1 MKLFEFNIF
10 LVLCLVFGSTYSQSK
25 RFYDNNDYKKKRHEL
40 NFGIGVSTC
49 QTDVGGSQ
57 YSEQEL
63 SQKFGGTI
71 FRSIYDT
78 DLSKSSF
85 ALNAAYVYHFKSRI
99 NFRGNL
105 IFKNLIIS
113 AVSSTERV
121 V

>member
-1 MKLFEFNIF
+1 MKLFRFNIF

-63 SQKFGGTI
+63 SQKLD
-71 FRSIYDT
+71 R
-78 DLSKSSF
+78 KS
-85 ALNAAYVYHFKSRI
+85 
-99 NFRGNL
+99 
-105 IFKNLIIS
+105 
-113 AVSSTERV
+113 V